1 MNGDAMT
8 DHDKELIRNRTP
20 GFLIFNGQAV
30 RHMACNV
37 AIRESN
43 PAFAPVMLER
53 VFSESS

>member
-1 MNGDAMT
+1 MT

-30 RHMACNV
+30 RQMACHV

-43 PAFAPVMLER
+43 AALVPVMLEH
-53 VFSESS
+53 VFSEST

>member
-1 MNGDAMT
+1 MT